1 MNFSRSPYPRSTTH
15 TQLTGSRRAALLTID
30 LQMNQLN
37 TSPLLHHRQ
46 HRCSY
51 PRGTDRYGNGPQE
64 MYRIPFGA
72 TASICVSTSEP
83 RGLPGDA
90 AHQEWFR
97 PHCTVITIL
106 MNTFGLEGLSW
117 PHSRRQRKEP
127 LKHRNAG
134 QDCRTCASAQANNC
148 L

>member
-15 TQLTGSRRAALLTID
+15 PQPTGSRRAALLTID

-97 PHCTVITIL
+97 PRCTVITIL